1 MFTRTE
7 SFRQYLSY
15 YPLVSTLIAFTI
27 FLFFL
32 DLLPILPEGILF
44 EKGQGVNLYIA
55 SGEWWRLVTPIFLH
69 NSFSHLL
76 FNCFAL
82 AIFGP
87 PLERLLGSLKF
98 TVFFLITGIL
108 ANIITFILQPP
119 TYIHVGA
126 SGAIFGLL
134 GFYLYLVLFKKNYLP
149 KQEVKTIYTLIGV
162 GVLMTF
168 IQPKINITGH
178 LSGLAAGL
186 LLASLFVQ
194 NRLKR

>member
-7 SFRQYLSY
+7 NFRQYLSY
-15 YPLVSTLIAFTI
+15 YPLVSTLITFTI
-27 FLFFL
+27 SLFFFN
-32 DLLPILPEGILF
+32 LLPILPEGFLF
-44 EKGQGVNLYIA
+44 EKGQGMNLYIA

-69 NSFSHLL
+69 RSFSHLL

-98 TVFFLITGIL
+98 TAFFLITGIS

-134 GFYLYLVLFKKNYLP
+134 GFYLYLALFQKNRLP
-149 KQEVKTIYTLIGV
+149 TQEVKTIYTLIGV

-186 LLASLFVQ
+186 LLAFLFF
-194 NRLKR
+194 KKKT

>member
-7 SFRQYLSY
+7 NFRQYLSY
-15 YPLVSTLIAFTI
+15 YPLVSTLITFTI

-69 NSFSHLL
+69 SSFSHLL

-134 GFYLYLVLFKKNYLP
+134 GFYLYLVLFKKTHLP

-186 LLASLFVQ
+186 LLASLFIQ
-194 NRLKR
+194 NRRKR